1 MCSFCV
7 VPFTRGR
14 ERSRDPESIVQEA
27 RQLVEQGYKE
37 VTLLGQ
43 NVDSYLWWGGGPKKD
58 LPETTVQDALN
69 HRLPEEQQQQFVTFA
84 DLMERVAQVSPKL
97 RIRFS
102 TSNPRDITEAVLEVM
117 AKYPNICKYIHLP
130 VQSGN
135 SEVLEKMNRG
145 YTRED
150 YMQRIEAIRRIVP
163 GCGVSTDII
172 SGFCGETEEQHRDT
186 LSLMQWS
193 GYDYAF
199 MFKYSERP
207 GTLAA
212 RKYPDDIAD
221 EVKTRR
227 LTEIID
233 LQNKLSLESN
243 RRDIGRT
250 FEVLVESL
258 SKRSD
263 AHLSGRTTQNKV
275 VVFPKQ
281 HYQPGDYVFVKVND
295 CTSATLLG
303 EATGRAD

>member
-1 MCSFCV
+1 MNVLLSREETYAEISPVRLGSNGITAFISIMRGCDNMCSFCV

-135 SEVLEKMNRG
+135 SEVLER
-145 YTRED
+145 
-150 YMQRIEAIRRIVP
+150 
-163 GCGVSTDII
+163 
-172 SGFCGETEEQHRDT
+172 
-186 LSLMQWS
+186 
-193 GYDYAF
+193 
-199 MFKYSERP
+199 
-207 GTLAA
+207 
-212 RKYPDDIAD
+212 
-221 EVKTRR
+221 
-227 LTEIID
+227 
-233 LQNKLSLESN
+233 
-243 RRDIGRT
+243 
-250 FEVLVESL
+250 
-258 SKRSD
+258 
-263 AHLSGRTTQNKV
+263 
-275 VVFPKQ
+275 
-281 HYQPGDYVFVKVND
+281 
-295 CTSATLLG
+295 
-303 EATGRAD
+303 

>member
-1 MCSFCV
+1 
-7 VPFTRGR
+7 
-14 ERSRDPESIVQEA
+14 
-27 RQLVEQGYKE
+27 
-37 VTLLGQ
+37 
-43 NVDSYLWWGGGPKKD
+43 
-58 LPETTVQDALN
+58 
-69 HRLPEEQQQQFVTFA
+69 
-84 DLMERVAQVSPKL
+84 
-97 RIRFS
+97 
-102 TSNPRDITEAVLEVM
+102 
-117 AKYPNICKYIHLP
+117 
-130 VQSGN
+130 
-135 SEVLEKMNRG
+135 MNRG